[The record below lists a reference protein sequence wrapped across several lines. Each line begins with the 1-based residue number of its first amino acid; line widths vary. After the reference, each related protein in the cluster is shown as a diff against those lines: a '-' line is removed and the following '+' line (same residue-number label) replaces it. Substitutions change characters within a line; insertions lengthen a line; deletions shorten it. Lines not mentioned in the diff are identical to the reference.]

1 MSKRSS
7 SSLTGGTG
15 DVNPQW
21 FNMTTSTIA
30 ADTYVQ
36 TLFPLPVQR
45 LLQNNRS
52 QVMEVLKI
60 FFQVD
65 PSIGTAAA
73 QTNFQK
79 LVQITTKSQTAA
91 VTLSEPTLV
100 MNARFDSFNAFTAT
114 GTYAAF
120 SPKNPVEYDLTDGCG
135 HGLLVATD
143 NLYIGYDTNNVG
155 AVSTASCKILYR
167 WKNVSETE
175 YVGIVQSQ
183 T

>member
-21 FNMTTSTIA
+21 FNMTTTTIA
-30 ADTYVQ
+30 NDTYIQ
-36 TLFPLPVQR
+36 TQFPLPVQR

-52 QVMEVLKI
+52 QVMEVLKVYI
-60 FFQVD
+60 QVD
-65 PSIGTAAA
+65 PSIGTAAT

-79 LVQITTKSQTAA
+79 LVQITTKSLTAS
-91 VTLSEPTLV
+91 VTLEEPTLIAL
-100 MNARFDSFNAFTAT
+100 ARFDSFNAFTAA

-120 SPKNPVEYDLTDGCG
+120 GPNNPIVFDLTDGAG

-155 AVSTASCKILYR
+155 ATSKASAKILYR